1 VAQLRIIV
9 SAEARA
15 DLLGLERYIA
25 EQDGQLRAELI
36 LGRIEET
43 IRTLSFMPGLGRPRA
58 FLNRGTRA
66 FPLPPWLIV
75 YAPLPDLDGIRVV
88 RVVDGRR
95 DLGAVLGRKKRRS

>member
-1 VAQLRIIV
+1 MAQLQIIV

-15 DLLGLERYIA
+15 DLLALGRYIA
-25 EQDGQLRAELI
+25 EQDGEPRAELI

-43 IRTLSFMPGLGRPRA
+43 IRTIAFMPGLGRPKPY
-58 FLNRGTRA
+58 LNRSARA

-75 YAPLPDLDGIRVV
+75 YTPLPDLDGIRVI

-95 DLGAVLGRKKRRS
+95 DLPAVVGK